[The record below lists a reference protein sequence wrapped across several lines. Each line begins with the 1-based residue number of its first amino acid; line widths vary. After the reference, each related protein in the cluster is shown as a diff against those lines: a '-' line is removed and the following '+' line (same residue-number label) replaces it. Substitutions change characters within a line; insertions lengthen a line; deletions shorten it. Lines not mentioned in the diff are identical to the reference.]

1 MPTLL
6 YAFLS
11 FTSQS
16 SRFIMESRFYLA
28 RELKHG
34 RFPGD
39 GKAAAVVR
47 SRANPRIHASFL
59 CYPDPEIE
67 HRKHIE
73 GEDAVR
79 KSLKLKYR
87 AYAQGRG
94 LPPHLRPPPRK
105 PKLRVEKHADL
116 DAELTR
122 RPLAHIAASHFAGDD
137 APPRTLSLGGGA
149 AAGKKRR
156 RAAADESDS
165 DEDEATAAG
174 KPHGAPHAGAGHE
187 SEPDSDSSDDEP
199 GVASKASSILK
210 LQGDAVFSVVP
221 YTDPKW
227 RSAAY
232 LAGKAGS
239 GKSTK
244 AGEFIKNYKAIF
256 PHRPIYGV
264 GKAKLKD
271 DPALAGLGIRQ
282 LKVSFFRETRASA
295 SAEGGGAGGVAGSGA
310 AGPTVFDIKAAF
322 GDEGCLVLFDD
333 WDSFQG
339 DDKKVIKGAIT
350 DILNMGRK
358 PNVSIVVTS
367 HLLNNYAETR
377 GIISEADFIT
387 VFPPCC
393 QHHHLEYFLTNC
405 GVPKEMVAS
414 LKERGPW
421 ITLHNTQPTYVIS
434 QQMAQML

>member
-1 MPTLL
+1 
-6 YAFLS
+6 
-11 FTSQS
+11 
-16 SRFIMESRFYLA
+16 MEHGSRFYLA
-28 RELKHG
+28 RELKNG

-39 GKAAAVVR
+39 GKAAAIVR

-59 CYPDPEIE
+59 CYPDAELE

-87 AYAQGRG
+87 ANARGRG
-94 LPPHLRPPPRK
+94 MPPLRPPPRK
-105 PKLRVEKHADL
+105 PKLRIEKTADL

-122 RPLAHIAASHFAGDD
+122 RPLAHIAASHFVGED

-149 AAGKKRR
+149 AGKKRR
-156 RAAADESDS
+156 RTAADESDS
-165 DEDEATAAG
+165 DEE
-174 KPHGAPHAGAGHE
+174 PHGTAHVHAGAGDE
-187 SEPDSDSSDDEP
+187 SESDSSDDEP

-221 YTDPKW
+221 YTDPTW

-232 LAGKAGS
+232 VAGKAGS
-239 GKSTK
+239 GKTTW
-244 AGEFIKNYKAIF
+244 AADFIKNYKAIF

-264 GKAKLKD
+264 GKAKLKE
-271 DPALAGLGIRQ
+271 DPALAKLNIKQ

-295 SAEGGGAGGVAGSGA
+295 SAEGGGAGGVAGSGS

-322 GDEGCLVLFDD
+322 GDEGCLILFDD